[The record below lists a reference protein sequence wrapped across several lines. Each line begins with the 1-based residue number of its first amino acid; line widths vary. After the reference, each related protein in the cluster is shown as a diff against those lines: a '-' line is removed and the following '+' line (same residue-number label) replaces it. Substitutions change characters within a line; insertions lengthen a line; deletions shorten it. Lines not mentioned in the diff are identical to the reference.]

1 MKFVICDD
9 TAEDIAFLKE
19 NLKKYYGELPGKLLI
34 SHSGEELLAGE
45 EYEGF
50 DLLFL
55 DVYMKELDG
64 IETARRLRQRGEEGK
79 IILLTTGREFGPQ
92 SYEVGAAWY
101 LVKPLRYEEL
111 ARALEQCGRLEEKEE
126 LTLQVHVR
134 KDQFT
139 IPVSKIHYIETEGRQ
154 VLIHMSGKELKVYDT
169 MERLYGQL
177 PEEEFIRPHR
187 SYILCLGYIERLDGD
202 QFLLKNGERVSIN
215 RAQRRQI
222 REAYQNYLFR
232 TLENVR
238 KDSYE

>member
-111 ARALEQCGRLEEKEE
+111 ARALEQCGCLEEKEE

-169 MERLYGQL
+169 MGTALTAAAGGGVYPSAQKLHSVSGVYRAAGRGSVPLKERGARVDQPGAEKTDPGGVPELSVPDAGKCEEGQL
-177 PEEEFIRPHR
+177 
-187 SYILCLGYIERLDGD
+187 
-202 QFLLKNGERVSIN
+202 
-215 RAQRRQI
+215 
-222 REAYQNYLFR
+222 
-232 TLENVR
+232 
-238 KDSYE
+238 